1 MRIAVMGTGA
11 VGAYF
16 GAKLA
21 AVSDNHMAFIARGDH
36 LEAMRK
42 RGLIVKSYEGDLT
55 VRGALFSNDAAEV
68 GSVDLVL
75 FCVKSYDTERAARS
89 MAPMMGPNTIVLSL
103 QNGIDNGDKIARLY
117 GDERTLP
124 AVVYVGSALA
134 GAGIVE
140 HSTGGRIIFGSRDGQ
155 ESDATRVLAQA
166 LATAQIP
173 YEFTTEITKVQW
185 RKLLWNAAFCAIS
198 TLANATTQEIVE
210 SDTLSKLAVD
220 CMDEVRAAAASAGVV
235 LDTAAIDETMAFS
248 RTLGHFKPSMLQDF
262 AAGKP
267 LEYQA
272 FNGIVVEKLTRAG
285 RVAAVNQV
293 FCQALE
299 FIDRR
304 IRAQRE
310 GSQVCK

>member
-21 AVSDNHMAFIARGDH
+21 AVDDNQMAFIARGDH
-36 LEAMRK
+36 LEAMK
-42 RGLIVKSYEGDLT
+42 KHGLIVKSHEGERT
-55 VRGALFSNDAAEV
+55 VRKALFSADPAEV
-68 GSVDLVL
+68 GPVDLVL
-75 FCVKSYDTERAARS
+75 LCVKSYDTENAARS
-89 MAPMMGPNTIVLSL
+89 MAPMMGSNTPVVSL

-117 GDERTLP
+117 GGERTLP

-155 ESDATRVLAQA
+155 ETSATRTVAQA
-166 LATAQIP
+166 LAAAQIP
-173 YEFTTEITKVQW
+173 YELTAEITDVQW

-198 TLANATTQEIVE
+198 SLTRANTQEIVE
-210 SDTLSKLAVD
+210 SAPLSKLARD
-220 CMDEVRAAAASAGVV
+220 CMHEVRAAAATVGVA
-235 LDTAAIDETMAFS
+235 LAAAAVDETMAFS
-248 RTLGHFKPSMLQDF
+248 RTVGQFKPSMLQDLE
-262 AAGKP
+262 AGKP

-285 RVAAVNQV
+285 KPAPVNQV
-293 FCQALE
+293 FHQALL
-299 FIDRR
+299 FLDQR
-304 IRAQRE
+304 IRARLR
-310 GSQVCK
+310 V